1 MSVLKILKIRKDLKM
16 IYIKKAAALLL
27 LCLFCL
33 TGCFRG
39 ASEVTEGTESA
50 VESTAALKQ
59 TESTEAEK
67 ITEGETETAADTTEA
82 VTESESVTESEE
94 ITEVETVPEAG
105 PETLPEATEAG
116 PETLPTVDNGNA
128 PAPVEGQITYI
139 DGILVVNKTYPLPA
153 DYNPGVDP
161 VAQDALWVMISAAA
175 EEGLSLWARSGF
187 RSYNDQLWQYN
198 VYVERDG
205 AALADTY
212 SARPG
217 HSEHQS
223 GLAFDMN
230 SLDRA
235 FANTA
240 EGQWLAANS
249 YKYGFIIRYPAGK
262 ENITGYMYEP
272 WHVRYVGVELATEIH
287 VLGVCLEEYLGITSE
302 YAG

>member
-27 LCLFCL
+27 CLFCL
-33 TGCFRG
+33 SGCFRG

-82 VTESESVTESEE
+82 VTESESVTEFEE
-94 ITEVETVPEAG
+94 ITEVETVPEAV
-105 PETLPEATEAG
+105 TEAESE
-116 PETLPTVDNGNA
+116 PPADNGNA

-161 VAQDALWVMISAAA
+161 VAQDALWTMISAASA
-175 EEGLSLWARSGF
+175 DGLSIWARSGF
-187 RSYNDQLWQYN
+187 RSYSDQSWQYN

-205 AALADTY
+205 AAVADTY

-230 SLDRA
+230 SLDLA
-235 FANTA
+235 FADTA
-240 EGQWLAANS
+240 EGKWLAANS

-262 ENITGYMYEP
+262 EHITGYMYEP

-287 VLGVCLEEYLGITSE
+287 ALGVCLEEYLGITSE
-302 YAG
+302 YAE

>member
-27 LCLFCL
+27 CFFCL

-67 ITEGETETAADTTEA
+67 ITEGETETAADTTED

-94 ITEVETVPEAG
+94 ITEAETVPESV
-105 PETLPEATEAG
+105 TEA
-116 PETLPTVDNGNA
+116 ETEPPADNGS
-128 PAPVEGQITYI
+128 APVPVPGEITYI
-139 DGILVVNKTYPLPA
+139 NGILVVNKTYPLPA
-153 DYNPGVDP
+153 DYNPGVDKT
-161 VAQDALWVMISAAA
+161 AQDALWVMISAAA

-198 VYVERDG
+198 VYAERDG
-205 AALADTY
+205 AAVADTY

-262 ENITGYMYEP
+262 EHITGYMYEP

-287 VLGVCLEEYLGITSE
+287 ALGVCLEEYLGITSE
-302 YAG
+302 YASSTTSEPVI

>member
-27 LCLFCL
+27 CLFCL
-33 TGCFRG
+33 SGCFRG

-161 VAQDALWVMISAAA
+161 VAQDALWTMISAASA
-175 EEGLSLWARSGF
+175 DGLSIWARSGF
-187 RSYNDQLWQYN
+187 RSYSDQSWQYN

-205 AALADTY
+205 AAVADTY

-230 SLDRA
+230 SLDLA
-235 FANTA
+235 FADTA
-240 EGQWLAANS
+240 EGKWLAANS

-262 ENITGYMYEP
+262 EHITRYMYEP

-302 YAG
+302 YAE

>member
-1 MSVLKILKIRKDLKM
+1 M

-27 LCLFCL
+27 CLFCL
-33 TGCFRG
+33 SGCFRG

-94 ITEVETVPEAG
+94 ITEVETVPESV
-105 PETLPEATEAG
+105 TEAESE
-116 PETLPTVDNGNA
+116 PPADNGSA

-139 DGILVVNKTYPLPA
+139 NGILVVNKTYPLPA

-161 VAQDALWVMISAAA
+161 VAQDALWTMISAASA
-175 EEGLSLWARSGF
+175 DGLSIWARSGF
-187 RSYNDQLWQYN
+187 RSYSDQSWQYN

-205 AALADTY
+205 AAVADTY

-230 SLDRA
+230 SLDLA
-235 FANTA
+235 FADTA
-240 EGQWLAANS
+240 EGKWLAANS

-262 ENITGYMYEP
+262 EHITGYMYEP

-287 VLGVCLEEYLGITSE
+287 ALGVCLEEYLGITSE
-302 YAG
+302 YASATTLEPVI